1 MITLNFKLCKPI
13 KRIVLPSYSNLYWP
27 IQVCKPSLVQL
38 QNDDISIL
46 SWTVSFQLKKKLIQN
61 IDSIHS
67 LIQNY
72 FKSRVTVSHLTH
84 GSLTLRNP
92 PWRVKW
98 AFKQRDFKK
107 TTNMTSLS
115 ERHCYIRNDES
126 IMIKNAGGV
135 LLQFTQ
141 RKIVYLYVNVCYWHQ
156 ISQEMP
162 SEVEWPKYTQ
172 AIHIHTDTQT
182 NTRTH
187 IHTVVVSSHLFFNLG
202 NWSNGSLKMNSK
214 KRGIWRLQKNVI
226 SFCLYRKFSP

>member
-1 MITLNFKLCKPI
+1 MITLNFKLCKLI

-92 PWRVKW
+92 PWRAKW
-98 AFKQRDFKK
+98 AFKQRDFKM

-126 IMIKNAGGV
+126 IMIKIAGGV
-135 LLQFTQ
+135 LLQFIQ
-141 RKIVYLYVNVCYWHQ
+141 RKIVYLYVNVLTSNQSGNALWGWMTKIYA
-156 ISQEMP
+156 SN
-162 SEVEWPKYTQ
+162 T
-172 AIHIHTDTQT
+172 HTHRHT
-182 NTRTH
+182 NKHTH
-187 IHTVVVSSHLFFNLG
+187 THTHS
-202 NWSNGSLKMNSK
+202 GSIFASIL
-214 KRGIWRLQKNVI
+214 
-226 SFCLYRKFSP
+226 